1 MKVIDKQPHLH
12 VVLALLVDNVFH
24 SSFEFGGNL
33 IKNGEVFWRCDAP
46 FEHFNDES
54 EDDK

>member
-1 MKVIDKQPHLH
+1 LKVIDKQPHLL
-12 VVLALLVDNVFH
+12 VVLAWLVDNVLN

-33 IKNGEVFWRCDAP
+33 IKNGEVFWRRDAP